1 MRAVYYT
8 QDMLVFQ
15 NQKGSAECLSPGR
28 AYDQH
33 LALLPSAVRL
43 GEEPHMSIERAPGA
57 INWEKRLVTMRCGH
71 RARALGGHFRRI
83 LCGTLY
89 FVAWSAP
96 YVPCGKMFVLTPHS
110 HGCARDDACT

>member
-43 GEEPHMSIERAPGA
+43 GEEPHMSG
-57 INWEKRLVTMRCGH
+57 RLVLLIGKRSSDGALRTP
-71 RARALGGHFRRI
+71 RARLGRALSAD
-83 LCGTLY
+83 
-89 FVAWSAP
+89 FVWN
-96 YVPCGKMFVLTPHS
+96 L
-110 HGCARDDACT
+110 

>member
-8 QDMLVFQ
+8 QGMLVFQ

-43 GEEPHMSIERAPGA
+43 GEEPHMSIERALGA

-83 LCGTLY
+83 LCGTPARD
-89 FVAWSAP
+89 FVA
-96 YVPCGKMFVLTPHS
+96 
-110 HGCARDDACT
+110 